1 MEDNIGTMVAQVAR
15 LMRRAFD
22 ERARKIGVTR
32 PQWQVLSLLGSNAG
46 INQGGLAEILEVE
59 PITLGR
65 MIDRLQEA
73 DLVERRADPADRR
86 AWRLHLTAKGN
97 GLLEQLQ
104 PHAKETIAHM
114 LDGIDEDARAQLKAS
129 LDRMRANLSRRTT
142 GDAAAALAPVPA
154 GEAPASA

>member
-32 PQWQVLSLLGSNAG
+32 PQWQVLSLLERHAG
-46 INQGGLAEILEVE
+46 INQGGLADILEVE

-86 AWRLHLTAKGN
+86 AWRLHLTTKGEE
-97 GLLEQLQ
+97 LMRLLQ
-104 PHAKETIAHM
+104 PHARETIAAM
-114 LDGIDEDARAQLKAS
+114 MEGVDEDARAQLRAS
-129 LDRMRANLSRRTT
+129 LDRMRANLSRR
-142 GDAAAALAPVPA
+142 GPSEPA
-154 GEAPASA
+154 MGEIADG